1 VRALFTFVGGAGH
14 FDPLVPVARAMRAA
28 GHTVAFT
35 AHPLMPADIRA
46 AVADVL
52 ERPGYRRAAERMRDE
67 LAALPG
73 VEHAVGLLEA
83 LAVR

>member
-1 VRALFTFVGGAGH
+1 
-14 FDPLVPVARAMRAA
+14 
-28 GHTVAFT
+28 
-35 AHPLMPADIRA
+35 MPADIRA